1 MYTTQMNHNSGGLTF
16 HPTFYVIILTT
27 TVQIKIS
34 YHDILMHTIGIS
46 LSSYLIFKLI
56 YCTVGT

>member
-1 MYTTQMNHNSGGLTF
+1 MNHNSGGLTF
-16 HPTFYVIILTT
+16 HPTYVGIIFGRDIA
-27 TVQIKIS
+27 QIKIG